1 MMATSTA
8 SPLAQPSIIDC
19 CDSVFKMNE
28 STEEQQINLQL
39 RSFEEK
45 FERSLQEMK
54 NKYDRKCEQYDQTI
68 AEISKELFETKQ
80 MLNDRHSKLHT
91 VVDAKMVDQNVS
103 ITSSATDGNDDLPLS
118 LQFDK
123 DRLRKNQNNSDSDSN
138 TAEHGICSV
147 VVHRSDRSHD
157 HSSSF
162 EDTTSTPASIE
173 GLIRKE
179 LRSYMKEV
187 LAERETQT
195 YLLQREVDKQ
205 NQQIAQLR
213 IDVLS
218 RLRVLDFQVVKPR
231 QPDQPIPLHCMKF
244 EGTEV
249 EIELIE
255 EGKLTCNQSS
265 LSVITPKSERQTTVV
280 QAEDPLSHFTSQ
292 ICNKLIMDNAEHLM
306 KTWGTQFDDLT
317 IYLQDNLDKQR
328 ECIADVRKSTF
339 EHIDAETQTRV
350 GVLNEHLNFIG
361 RKNQQQE
368 KAIQELHDEQERSF
382 LVVVETL
389 IKLKSKFQGVGDQVK
404 QQEETH
410 LSAKGDLEKLRQK
423 LIDESNS
430 WTLRFN
436 QQDGKLQ
443 QLKDKV
449 DQGLKEM
456 EDVIEDRDS
465 IQTILSATIELFN
478 AKMES
483 SNTLM
488 SDQLITLENRLNTQI
503 EAGQAEIQ
511 KMTTHRR
518 EMEIVVTAI
527 CKKLVDLTADVSVK
541 QRTEVEQLLIKTE
554 EGQCVDKQVQND
566 IDHFKYIKV
575 NQKKY
580 KKALW
585 FASKQR
591 SGNKLFEQDTMKKE
605 IEFYDLTFTESKSND

>member
-1 MMATSTA
+1 
-8 SPLAQPSIIDC
+8 
-19 CDSVFKMNE
+19 
-28 STEEQQINLQL
+28 
-39 RSFEEK
+39 
-45 FERSLQEMK
+45 
-54 NKYDRKCEQYDQTI
+54 
-68 AEISKELFETKQ
+68 
-80 MLNDRHSKLHT
+80 
-91 VVDAKMVDQNVS
+91 
-103 ITSSATDGNDDLPLS
+103 
-118 LQFDK
+118 
-123 DRLRKNQNNSDSDSN
+123 
-138 TAEHGICSV
+138 
-147 VVHRSDRSHD
+147 
-157 HSSSF
+157 
-162 EDTTSTPASIE
+162 
-173 GLIRKE
+173 
-179 LRSYMKEV
+179 
-187 LAERETQT
+187 
-195 YLLQREVDKQ
+195 
-205 NQQIAQLR
+205 
-213 IDVLS
+213 
-218 RLRVLDFQVVKPR
+218 
-231 QPDQPIPLHCMKF
+231 
-244 EGTEV
+244 
-249 EIELIE
+249 
-255 EGKLTCNQSS
+255 
-265 LSVITPKSERQTTVV
+265 
-280 QAEDPLSHFTSQ
+280 
-292 ICNKLIMDNAEHLM
+292 M

-456 EDVIEDRDS
+456 EDVIEDRES

-488 SDQLITLENRLNTQI
+488 SDQLSTLDNRLNTQI

-511 KMTTHRR
+511 KMKTHRR
-518 EMEIVVTAI
+518 EMEIVVT
-527 CKKLVDLTADVSVK
+527 
-541 QRTEVEQLLIKTE
+541 E
-554 EGQCVDKQVQND
+554 
-566 IDHFKYIKV
+566 
-575 NQKKY
+575 
-580 KKALW
+580 W
-585 FASKQR
+585 
-591 SGNKLFEQDTMKKE
+591 
-605 IEFYDLTFTESKSND
+605 